1 VTPIHAHKKAAVV
14 RLSVNEFRCYS
25 NLRLEI
31 EPRPVVL
38 TGPNGAGKT
47 NILEALSF
55 LAPGR
60 GLRRCKLSEVARHGA
75 ALPGWAV
82 AAKVLKDAA
91 IVEIGTGRDG
101 ESERR
106 LVRIDG
112 KPARSQASLGEVV
125 SVLWLVP
132 AMDRL
137 FTDSAGGRR
146 RFLDRL
152 VLGLDNGH
160 AARAGAY
167 EHALRERSRLLREG
181 RREKTWLD
189 ALESAMAR
197 HGVAVAE
204 ARRDAVAR
212 LNQACGEGIG
222 PFPAAALAMVGEI
235 DQRVG
240 AGGAEDWLRER
251 LAASRQSEEVG
262 FGPHRSDL
270 VVTHRPKD
278 LPAHLCSTG
287 EQKALLL
294 SILLAQAR
302 LQREL
307 RGLPPI
313 LLLDEVAAHL
323 DATRRRALW
332 DELEAMGLQSWMT
345 GTDRELFA
353 GLGERGQFFDVAEG
367 HVTKYV
373 QQGTSQ

>member
-1 VTPIHAHKKAAVV
+1 MTLVDAQQASAVV
-14 RLSVNEFRCYS
+14 RLSVSEFRCYS
-25 NLRLEI
+25 SLRLEVAA
-31 EPRPVVL
+31 RPVVL

-60 GLRRCKLSEVARHGA
+60 GLRRTRLSEVARQGA
-75 ALPGWAV
+75 PQPGWAV
-82 AAKVLKDAA
+82 AATVRRGGGA
-91 IVEIGTGRDG
+91 IELGTGRDG
-101 ESERR
+101 ASERR

-112 KPARSQASLGEVV
+112 KPARSQAMLGEWL

-167 EHALRERSRLLREG
+167 EHAMRERSRLLREG
-181 RREKTWLD
+181 RRDKSWFE
-189 ALESAMAR
+189 ALENAMAQ
-197 HGVAVAE
+197 HGVQMAE
-204 ARRDAVAR
+204 ARSLTVDR
-212 LNQACGEGIG
+212 LNAACRQGIG
-222 PFPAAALAMVGEI
+222 PFPAAELRLEGRIDEQLAET
-235 DQRVG
+235 G
-240 AGGAEDWLRER
+240 ADKAESWLRET
-251 LAASRQSEEVG
+251 LAAARGQDEVAV
-262 FGPHRSDL
+262 GPHRSDFL
-270 VVTHRPKD
+270 VRHRGKD

-302 LQREL
+302 LQTEL

-323 DATRRRALW
+323 DSQRRAALW
-332 DELEAMGLQSWMT
+332 DELDALGLQSWMT
-345 GTDRELFA
+345 GTDHSLFA
-353 GLGERGQFFDVAEG
+353 ELGERGQFFGVAEG
-367 HVTKYV
+367 RVTPYL
-373 QQGTSQ
+373 Q

>member
-1 VTPIHAHKKAAVV
+1 MKPTDAQHSAAVV
-14 RLSVNEFRCYS
+14 RLSVSEFRCYS
-25 NLRLEI
+25 NLRLDV

-60 GLRRCKLSEVARHGA
+60 GLRRCKLSEVARQDA
-75 ALPGWAV
+75 AQPGWAV
-82 AAKVLKDAA
+82 AAKVLTDGGM
-91 IVEIGTGRDG
+91 IEIGTGRDG
-101 ESERR
+101 VSERR

-125 SVLWLVP
+125 SILWLVP

-152 VLGLDNGH
+152 VLGLDPSHGT
-160 AARAGAY
+160 RASAY

-181 RREKTWLD
+181 RREKAWLD
-189 ALESAMAR
+189 ALEDAMTQ
-197 HGVAVAE
+197 HGVALAV
-204 ARRDAVAR
+204 ARRNAAAR
-212 LNQACGEGIG
+212 LNQACADGVG
-222 PFPAAALAMVGEI
+222 PFPAAGL
-235 DQRVG
+235 RLVG
-240 AGGAEDWLRER
+240 AIDDRLAEDGAEAAEIWLRQR
-251 LAASRQSEEVG
+251 LAASRDREEVD

-270 VVTHRPKD
+270 AVTHRPKD
-278 LPAHLCSTG
+278 QPAQLCSTG

-302 LQREL
+302 LQRAL

-323 DATRRRALW
+323 DQERRQALW
-332 DELEAMGLQSWMT
+332 DELDAMGLQSWMT

-353 GLGERGQFFDVAEG
+353 DLGERGQFFDVAEG
-367 HVTKYV
+367 QVR
-373 QQGTSQ
+373 GTLQ

>member
-1 VTPIHAHKKAAVV
+1 VTSANIQHASAVV
-14 RLSVNEFRCYS
+14 RLSVSEFRCYS
-25 NLRLEI
+25 SLRLEVA
-31 EPRPVVL
+31 PRPVVL

-60 GLRRCKLSEVARHGA
+60 GLRRCRLSEVARQGSA
-75 ALPGWAV
+75 QPGWAV
-82 AAKVLKDAA
+82 SATVKRDDGA
-91 IVEIGTGRDG
+91 VELGTGRDG
-101 ESERR
+101 GSERR

-112 KPARSQASLGEVV
+112 KPARSQAALGEWL

-167 EHALRERSRLLREG
+167 DHAMRERSRLLREG
-181 RREKTWLD
+181 RRDKSWFD
-189 ALESAMAR
+189 ALEAAMAS
-197 HGVAVAE
+197 HGVQMVL
-204 ARRDAVAR
+204 ARHQAIER
-212 LNQACGEGIG
+212 LNAACRLGIG
-222 PFPAAALAMVGEI
+222 PFPAAEMRLEGQIDEQLAGL
-235 DQRVG
+235 G
-240 AGGAEDWLRER
+240 AAGAESWLRDR
-251 LAASRQSEEVG
+251 LAAMRGQDEVAA
-262 FGPHRSDL
+262 GPHRSDFL
-270 VVTHRPKD
+270 VRHRDKD

-302 LQREL
+302 LQTEL

-323 DATRRRALW
+323 DAVRRAALW
-332 DELEAMGLQSWMT
+332 DELEALGLQSWMT
-345 GTDRELFA
+345 GTDESLFA
-353 GLGERGQFFDVAEG
+353 ELGGRGQFFGVAEG
-367 HVTKYV
+367 RITPVL
-373 QQGTSQ
+373 Q